1 MKRIDVWDMLK
12 DGISKE
18 EIAKKIFKEL
28 REKEGYSI
36 TLLDCSDEGDNYV
49 WVAFVFGQTEEDISE
64 LKKELKEGRLFYPAD
79 DEIERIDELYITMR
93 QKCEEARRI
102 AKEEFI
108 KIHYK
113 ETGEIITKI
122 IV

>member
-36 TLLDCSDEGDNYV
+36 TLLDCSDEGGNYV

-93 QKCEEARRI
+93 QKCEERRKI

-108 KIHYK
+108 KIHYE

>member
-1 MKRIDVWDMLK
+1 MKRIDIWDMLK

-18 EIAKKIFKEL
+18 EITKKIFEEL
-28 REKEGYSI
+28 REEGYNV
-36 TLLDCSDEGDNYV
+36 TLLDCSSEEGDYV
-49 WVAFVFGQTEEDISE
+49 WVAFVFGQTEKEISE
-64 LKKELKEGRLFYPAD
+64 IKNQLKEERLLYPAD

-93 QKCEEARRI
+93 QICEEARRI

-108 KIHYK
+108 KIHYE

>member
-1 MKRIDVWDMLK
+1 MRRIDVWDMLK

-79 DEIERIDELYITMR
+79 DEIERIDELYLTMR
-93 QKCEEARRI
+93 QICEEKRKI

-108 KIHYK
+108 KIHYE
-113 ETGEIITKI
+113 ETGETITKI

>member
-1 MKRIDVWDMLK
+1 MRRIDVWDMLK

-18 EIAKKIFKEL
+18 EIVKRIFNEL
-28 REKEGYSI
+28 REKEGYNV
-36 TLLDCSDEGDNYV
+36 TLLDCSSEEGDYV
-49 WVAFVFGQTEEDISE
+49 WVAFVFGQTEEEIVE
-64 LKKELKEGRLFYPAD
+64 IKNQLKEERLLYPAD
-79 DEIERIDELYITMR
+79 DEIERIDELYATMR
-93 QKCEEARRI
+93 QKCEEVRKT

-108 KIHYK
+108 KIHYE

>member
-1 MKRIDVWDMLK
+1 MKRIDIWDMLK

-18 EIAKKIFKEL
+18 EITKKIFEEL
-28 REKEGYSI
+28 REEGYNV
-36 TLLDCSDEGDNYV
+36 TLLDCSSEEGDYV
-49 WVAFVFGQTEEDISE
+49 WVAFVFGQTEKEISE
-64 LKKELKEGRLFYPAD
+64 IKNQLKEERLLYPAD

-93 QKCEEARRI
+93 QICEEARRI